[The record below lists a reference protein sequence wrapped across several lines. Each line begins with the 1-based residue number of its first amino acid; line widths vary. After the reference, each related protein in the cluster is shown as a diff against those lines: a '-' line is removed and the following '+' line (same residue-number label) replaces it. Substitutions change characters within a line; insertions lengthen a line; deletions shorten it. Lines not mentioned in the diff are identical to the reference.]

1 MVDRKPYLILAG
13 CIHGWTT
20 PAHSNTDSEARMT
33 LTIASGKGG
42 TGKTTFCVNL
52 AWALARRE
60 QAKSEAER
68 REIRLLDCDVEEP
81 NDHLFVKPTFTERE
95 TVEVL
100 KPVWDA
106 SRCTACGQCAEACH
120 YNAIAVVKGKV
131 LIFNELCHSCGAC
144 AFVCPVKAITE
155 HPAKIGLVEA
165 APDHEPFFFAHGL
178 LDIGEALAPK
188 VVEAVKRRIKPE
200 AVNIL
205 DASPGTACPV
215 VKAVEGSDAVLLV
228 TEPTPFGL
236 NDLKLA
242 VGLTLKLGVPTGIVV
257 NRSDGEDRIIAD
269 YAESIGIPI
278 AGRIPFKREYAEAY
292 ASGAMLAER
301 FPELRDNL
309 LAIFDNLATAL
320 PPLPEEES
328 LALSSAAAASLPR
341 GQASDYREIT
351 VVSGK
356 GGTGKTT
363 VVSSLARLNGMQ
375 VLADNDVDAA
385 DLHLLLAPTVREIH
399 DFAGGTKCAIR
410 SAECFGCGRCAAACH
425 FHAIHL
431 DGPGNDLVGMTY
443 RVDPIA
449 CEGCGLC
456 LRVCPVNAID
466 SAPHATGRWYVSET
480 SEGPMV
486 HAKLDIAEE
495 NSGRLVA
502 QVRTR
507 AAELARALQHG
518 LILGDGPPG
527 TGCPVIASVSGA
539 DLVLLVTEPTV
550 SGVHD
555 LERVLKLV
563 AHFGVP
569 AAIVINKA
577 DLNLEQAARIE
588 ALAAARGAKVVGRIP
603 FDRTVNDSLMAGK
616 TVVDFGDSP
625 ARTAMLDIHRALREL
640 LERD

>member
-1 MVDRKPYLILAG
+1 
-13 CIHGWTT
+13 
-20 PAHSNTDSEARMT
+20 MT

-60 QAKSEAER
+60 QVKPEAER

-95 TVEVL
+95 TVDVL

-106 SRCTACGQCAEACH
+106 ARCTACGQCAEACH
-120 YNAIAVVKGKV
+120 YNAIAVVNKQV
-131 LIFNELCHSCGAC
+131 LIFNDLCHSCGAC
-144 AFVCPVKAITE
+144 AFVCPVKAISE
-155 HPAKIGLVEA
+155 KPAKIGTVEA
-165 APDHEPFFFAHGL
+165 APDHEPFFFTHGL

-292 ASGAMLAER
+292 ASGAILAER

-309 LAIFDNLATAL
+309 LAIVDNLATAC
-320 PPLPEEES
+320 PPAPSEEVFALESGAPEPFAKGTAE
-328 LALSSAAAASLPR
+328 R
-341 GQASDYREIT
+341 YREVT
-351 VVSGK
+351 VISGK

-363 VVSSLARLNGMQ
+363 VVGSLAVLNGDQ

-385 DLHLLLAPTVREIH
+385 DLHLLLTPRVLEGH
-399 DFAGGTKCAIR
+399 DFVGGSKCSIR
-410 SAECFGCGRCAAACH
+410 SAECFSCGRCATACH
-425 FHAIHL
+425 FGAIHL
-431 DGPGNDLVGMTY
+431 DGPANDLVGMTY
-443 RVDPIA
+443 RIDPLA

-456 LRVCPVNAID
+456 PRVCPVKAIA
-466 SAPHATGRWYVSET
+466 SEPNVTGRWYRSAT
-480 SEGPMV
+480 DYGPML
-486 HAKLDIAEE
+486 HAKLGLAEE

-502 QVRTR
+502 QVRQ
-507 AAELARALQHG
+507 AAADEARALG
-518 LILGDGPPG
+518 RDRILGDGPPG
-527 TGCPVIASVSGA
+527 TGCPVIASVSGC
-539 DLVLLVTEPTV
+539 DLVLMVTEPTV

-555 LERVLKLV
+555 LERVLQLV

-577 DLNLEQAARIE
+577 DLNAEQAARIE
-588 ALAAARGAKVVGRIP
+588 SLAAARGATILGRIP
-603 FDRTVNDSLMAGK
+603 FDRTVNDALMAGK

-625 ARTAMLDIHRALREL
+625 ARTAILEIHRSLQQRIESL
-640 LERD
+640 S